1 MHRSL
6 AILVIGLLTV
16 GAVFAQNETVVVRTS
31 TLLDGKGRT
40 LEGRDIVIAD
50 GRIRAVR
57 MHSGEADIDLTG
69 LTVLPGLIDT
79 HVHLGWHFGA
89 DGKIQIDDSE
99 PLSVSALYAAENA
112 YKTLMAGVTTVQS
125 LGAPIDKPVRDAV
138 ARGILPGPRILT
150 AIQPIGA
157 ETGGPDELIE
167 RVQELHAE
175 GADVIKIFASKS
187 IRDAGV
193 PTLSQEQLDAACG
206 EARRLG
212 LRSVVHAHGPVS
224 ARRSALAGCTA
235 IEHGA
240 LLDRETLSLLAEKG
254 VYFDPNVGL
263 VVQNYLE
270 NKDRYLGIGNYTEEG
285 FRHMERAKV
294 TMLEVFKT
302 GLEIEKLKMVFG
314 TDATAGAHGQNVRE
328 LLVRAK
334 DGGQDP
340 QDVII
345 GATSLAAE
353 SLGMEDRIGS
363 IEAGMEADLIAVE
376 GNPHE
381 DIDALA
387 RVRFVMRAGTVF
399 KE

>member
-16 GAVFAQNETVVVRTS
+16 GAVFAQNEVVVVRTS
-31 TLLDGKGRT
+31 ILLDGKGRT
-40 LEGRDIVIAD
+40 LEGRDIVIAE

-79 HVHLGWHFGA
+79 HVHLGWHFGV
-89 DGKIQIDDSE
+89 DGKIHIDDSE
-99 PLSVSALYAAENA
+99 PLSVAALYAAENA

-138 ARGILPGPRILT
+138 ARGILPGPRVLT

-157 ETGGPDELIE
+157 ETGGPDALIE

-270 NKDRYLGIGNYTEEG
+270 NKDRYLGVGNYTEEG

-302 GLEIEKLKMVFG
+302 GLEIENLKMVFG

-340 QDVII
+340 RDVII

-363 IEAGMEADLIAVE
+363 IEPGLVADLIAVE
-376 GNPHE
+376 GNPHD

-399 KE
+399 KQ

>member
-1 MHRSL
+1 MHRTL
-6 AILVIGLLTV
+6 AFVAVGLLAV
-16 GAVFAQNETVVVRTS
+16 GNVSGQDEPLVVRTS
-31 TLLDGKGRT
+31 TILDGKGGT
-40 LEGRDIVIAD
+40 LEGRDIVIAG
-50 GRIRAVR
+50 GRIREVR
-57 MHSGEADIDLTG
+57 TYFGEADVDLTG

-79 HVHLGWHFGA
+79 HVHIGSHFDA
-89 DGKIQIDDSE
+89 DGKAHTDESE
-99 PLSVSALYAAENA
+99 PLSVAALYAAENA

-138 ARGILPGPRILT
+138 ARGVLPGPRILT
-150 AIQPIGA
+150 SLEPIGA
-157 ETGGPDELIE
+157 QTGGPNELRK

-175 GADVIKIFASKS
+175 GADLVKIFASMS

-224 ARRSALAGCTA
+224 ARRSALAGCTS

-240 LLDRETLSLLAEKG
+240 LLDKETLSLLAEKG

-285 FRHMERAKV
+285 FRHMERAMV

-302 GLEIEKLKMVFG
+302 GLEIENLKMVFG

-340 QDVII
+340 RDVII

-353 SLGMEDRIGS
+353 SLGMADRIGS
-363 IEAGMEADLIAVE
+363 IQPGMEADLIGVA
-376 GNPHE
+376 GNPHD
-381 DIDALA
+381 DIDALT
-387 RVRFVMRAGTVF
+387 RVRFVMKEGTVF
-399 KE
+399 RQ

>member
-6 AILVIGLLTV
+6 AVLIIGLLIV
-16 GAVFAQNETVVVRTS
+16 GPVFAQDEPVVVRTS
-31 TLLDGKGRT
+31 TILDGKGGT
-40 LEGRDIVIAD
+40 LVGRDIVIAQ

-89 DGKIQIDDSE
+89 DGKIHIDDSE
-99 PLSVSALYAAENA
+99 PSSVSALYAAENA

-157 ETGGPDELIE
+157 ETGGPGELIE

-224 ARRSALAGCTA
+224 AQRSALAGCTA

-240 LLDRETLSLLAEKG
+240 LLDRETLTLLAEKG

-302 GLEIEKLKMVFG
+302 GLEIENLKMVFG

-345 GATSLAAE
+345 AATSLAAE

-363 IEAGMEADLIAVE
+363 IEPGMAADLIAVE

-387 RVRFVMRAGTVF
+387 SVRFVMREGTVF
-399 KE
+399 KK